1 MKAILALTAGLT
13 LSATASS
20 QVLSEDFSSG
30 VPPTGWTTID
40 LAGAGAFGWV
50 NDIWT
55 PQLRA
60 MHDYDFLL
68 PADTLLVTPV
78 MDLSASTN
86 TILSFL
92 SETEWVDFM
101 AHHPFALSDGVST
114 VEISL
119 DGGATWTVIWTDDV
133 LVDLTPVTRFVD
145 LSAYDGMSNV
155 QLAFRYFGL
164 DAHTWW
170 VDDVVVDND
179 GTPVYAITG
188 LVAGG
193 FATFQV
199 IGATPGGT
207 VLIGYSSAGAGPTA
221 TPFGAV
227 DMSAP
232 IRQFP
237 TLVADPT
244 GTADFSVNIPPG
256 AVGVTLYTQGV
267 DLGSGILTNSLAETV
282 L

>member
-101 AHHPFALSDGVST
+101 AHHL
-114 VEISL
+114 
-119 DGGATWTVIWTDDV
+119 
-133 LVDLTPVTRFVD
+133 D